1 MDSFEP
7 TYMYVAMEEKRQLK
21 ILLVRSHAQ
30 DALLCYLLLTCCV
43 KDDKHED
50 AE

>member
-1 MDSFEP
+1 
-7 TYMYVAMEEKRQLK
+7 MYDAMEKRRLK

-43 KDDKHED
+43 KDGKLEG
-50 AE
+50 AEEF